1 MCPTASY
8 QWWRDAV
15 VYQVYLRSFADGN
28 GDGIGDFPGL
38 RARLPY
44 VASLGADAVW
54 VTPHYVSGGADG
66 GYDVIDYTTVDPAY
80 GTVDDVR
87 ALVADAHELGLRVL
101 LDIVPNHT
109 SDQHDWFQRALEDPS
124 SPEAARYHF
133 MPPSESPPNNWQSMF
148 GGPAWSRTPDGRWY
162 LHLFTPQQPDLNWD
176 NPDVAADFDRTLRF
190 WFDLGVDGFRV
201 DVAYGLFKDPA
212 YRDNP
217 GIYSPT
223 LFGHGPEQ
231 VRTTN
236 QARIHQVWRRWREI
250 CDSYAT
256 PKMLV
261 GEVSL
266 ADLSQVG
273 LYARP
278 DEMHHA
284 FQFRLLKSDWDAEAF
299 ASTIAEAL
307 DAFRTV
313 GAPAPWVL
321 GNHDKARQVTRYGS
335 TRRARAAALLMLALP
350 GAAYLY
356 GGEELGLP
364 EAPVPDAARR
374 DPIFHRS
381 AGARPGRDGC
391 RIPMPWDS
399 TAPSVGFSTPAGLT
413 AVTGSPASPPANF
426 TDPATPPLTDP
437 ATSPSTNPATPPS
450 TNPATSPS
458 TNPATPPS
466 TNPATSPPADPA
478 TPPSTN
484 PATSPPTDPATPP
497 STHVSGLA
505 GSQPGSGTSRPSTP
519 APWLPQPA
527 GWADYAVDRQQ
538 GDPSSTLTMY
548 QQAILLRDLYE
559 PLGTGL
565 ASVTRAGDVIRVDLI
580 ARHREPDPITVWIN
594 MGSETVT
601 VPAHS
606 LLLASSPDVPGPTAG
621 KLTLAPD
628 TTVWVR
634 V

>member
-109 SDQHDWFQRALEDPS
+109 SDQHEWFQRALEDPS

-133 MPPSESPPNNWQSMF
+133 MPPSSSPPNNWQSMF

-176 NPDVAADFDRTLRF
+176 NPEVAADFDRTLRF

-299 ASTIAEAL
+299 ACTIAEAL
-307 DAFRTV
+307 DAFRAV

-356 GGEELGLP
+356 AGEELGLP

-381 AGARPGRDGC
+381 AGARLGRDGC

-399 TAPSVGFSTPAGLT
+399 TAPSAGFSSPAGPT
-413 AVTGSPASPPANF
+413 ALPASPPTGVTSPLTPPF
-426 TDPATPPLTDP
+426 TDRAASPLTD
-437 ATSPSTNPATPPS
+437 
-450 TNPATSPS
+450 
-458 TNPATPPS
+458 
-466 TNPATSPPADPA
+466 
-478 TPPSTN
+478 
-484 PATSPPTDPATPP
+484 
-497 STHVSGLA
+497 VSGLA
-505 GSQPGSGTSRPSTP
+505 GSQPASGASQPGSRAPQPASTVSRPASAAPRPASATPQPVYP

-548 QQAILLRDLYE
+548 QQAILLRDLYK

-565 ASVTRAGDVIRVDLI
+565 ASVTRDGDVIRVDLI
-580 ARHREPDPITVWIN
+580 ARHGEPDPITVWIN
-594 MGSETVT
+594 MGSKTVT

-628 TTVWVR
+628 TTAWVR

>member
-1 MCPTASY
+1 MSAEPIEDMCLTTRSGRDE
-8 QWWRDAV
+8 WWRDAV

-28 GDGIGDFPGL
+28 GDGVGDFAGL

-44 VASLGADAVW
+44 LASLGVDAVW

-66 GYDVIDYTTVDPAY
+66 GYDVIDYTAVDPSY
-80 GTVDDVR
+80 GTVEDVR
-87 ALVADAHELGLRVL
+87 ALVADAHDLGLRVL

-109 SDQHDWFQRALEDPS
+109 SDQHEWFRRALEDPS

-133 MPPSESPPNNWQSMF
+133 MPPSENPPNNWQSMF

-176 NPDVAADFDRTLRF
+176 NPEVADDFDRTLRF

-231 VRTTN
+231 VMTTN
-236 QARIHQVWRRWREI
+236 QARVHQIWRRWRAI
-250 CDSYAT
+250 CDSYAEE
-256 PKMLV
+256 KMLV

-266 ADLSQVG
+266 ADLDQVG

-284 FQFRLLKSDWDAEAF
+284 FQFRLLKSDWDAAAF
-299 ASTIAEAL
+299 ASTITEAL
-307 DAFRTV
+307 DAFAAV

-335 TRRARAAALLMLALP
+335 ERRARAAALLMLALP
-350 GAAYLY
+350 GSAYLY
-356 GGEELGLP
+356 AGEELGLP
-364 EAPVPDAARR
+364 EAPVPDTARR
-374 DPIFHRS
+374 DPIFLRS
-381 AGARPGRDGC
+381 NGARLGRDGC

-399 TAPSVGFSTPAGLT
+399 AAPAAGFS
-413 AVTGSPASPPANF
+413 V
-426 TDPATPPLTDP
+426 
-437 ATSPSTNPATPPS
+437 
-450 TNPATSPS
+450 
-458 TNPATPPS
+458 
-466 TNPATSPPADPA
+466 AD
-478 TPPSTN
+478 
-484 PATSPPTDPATPP
+484 
-497 STHVSGLA
+497 
-505 GSQPGSGTSRPSTP
+505 
-519 APWLPQPA
+519 PWLPQPD
-527 GWADYAVDRQQ
+527 GWAGYAVDRQE
-538 GDPSSTLTMY
+538 GDPASTLTMY
-548 QQAILLRDLYE
+548 QQAILLRDLYKA
-559 PLGTGL
+559 PGSGL
-565 ASVTRAGDVIRVDLI
+565 ASVTLEGEVIRVDLI
-580 ARHREPDPITVWIN
+580 ARDGDPDPITVWIN

-601 VPAHS
+601 VPAHR
-606 LLLASSPDVPGPTAG
+606 LLLASSPDVGGPVAG

-628 TTVWVR
+628 TAVWTR